1 MATTILTPAENRFLQ
16 LSQQALDLPA
26 LTRLMPLLR
35 DHPTIKDSSD
45 FLPRSARA
53 ALLEQ
58 RVDWLKLSS
67 TAWKL
72 LADSPYVINPSNQRL
87 DWRHCALCHKPV
99 RYEYHVVLR
108 ANGHKI
114 IVGSECVKKFMSDEM
129 QYLMTITTED
139 NIHAVAQY
147 DDLTAHYPQVP
158 EILWDPAALPHLP
171 ATHHRRQRWVHN
183 GTAQTVTGYLQHRQ
197 TTLPETQLQPYLSE
211 YDTLTTLDHEAAAVA
226 KQAAQRRA
234 DRERQLAEE
243 EAQAAWDHAQHQE
256 SAAVQ
261 ALRASA
267 PYQTTL
273 QRVAELIVQHLPL
286 AEFKAQLAQVTL
298 PPQLKKLVNSYQLGV
313 MATEFDRQHQ
323 ITVTRLQI
331 VPRYLVADVDRLSRQ
346 LARQRQRDWDDDLF
360 NAAVGFDWT
369 HDQRQAR
376 LDQLRQPWEGRQ
388 VPAAV
393 FKDCLTIRERLS
405 AGQPVPATWPA
416 AVRRAFA
423 HRLAVQPQ
431 TGWVPAKKNHVT
443 TAQLRQLAHSHPDF
457 PAVATAYH
465 RLYALPAATEAATLS
480 ALQQYVLLL
489 ADEREQ
495 RREVTRDLLQQLLND

>member
-1 MATTILTPAENRFLQ
+1 
-16 LSQQALDLPA
+16 
-26 LTRLMPLLR
+26 
-35 DHPTIKDSSD
+35 
-45 FLPRSARA
+45 
-53 ALLEQ
+53 
-58 RVDWLKLSS
+58 
-67 TAWKL
+67 
-72 LADSPYVINPSNQRL
+72 
-87 DWRHCALCHKPV
+87 
-99 RYEYHVVLR
+99 
-108 ANGHKI
+108 
-114 IVGSECVKKFMSDEM
+114 
-129 QYLMTITTED
+129 
-139 NIHAVAQY
+139 
-147 DDLTAHYPQVP
+147 
-158 EILWDPAALPHLP
+158 
-171 ATHHRRQRWVHN
+171 
-183 GTAQTVTGYLQHRQ
+183 LQHRR

-261 ALRASA
+261 ALRTSA

-286 AEFKAQLAQVTL
+286 AEFKVQLAQVPL

-323 ITVTRLQI
+323 ITATRLQI

-346 LARQRQRDWDDDLF
+346 LAHQRQRDWDDDLF

-369 HDQRQAR
+369 RDQRQAR

-416 AVRRAFA
+416 ALRRAFA
-423 HRLAVQPQ
+423 QRLAVQPQ

-480 ALQQYVLLL
+480 ALQQYYLLL
-489 ADEREQ
+489 ADKRAERQ
-495 RREVTRDLLQQLLND
+495 NVTHALVQKLLED